1 MRLTNENITVVLA
14 EAMAAISKRLLVAS
28 TLPLAE
34 PLAASVD
41 TDLTGGTVVLL
52 AVTLNT

>member
-41 TDLTGGTVVLL
+41 TDLTSGTVVLL